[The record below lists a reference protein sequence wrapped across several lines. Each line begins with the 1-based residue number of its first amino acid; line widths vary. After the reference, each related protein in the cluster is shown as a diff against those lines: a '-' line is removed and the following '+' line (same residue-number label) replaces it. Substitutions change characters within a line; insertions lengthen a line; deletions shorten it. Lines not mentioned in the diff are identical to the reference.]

1 MLINQLELQQ
11 SDLKQW
17 SNDDLI
23 YLINTL
29 RHRLEKKETSFQRLK
44 KDLEASRTY
53 NGKLQD
59 KVRYLQARI
68 VDSYREH
75 DGKIIKV

>member
-1 MLINQLELQQ
+1 MLIDQLELQQ

-29 RHRLEKKETSFQRLK
+29 LYKWEKR
-44 KDLEASRTY
+44 EAS
-53 NGKLQD
+53 LQRVKRD
-59 KVRYLQARI
+59 LAA
-68 VDSYREH
+68 
-75 DGKIIKV
+75 

>member
-1 MLINQLELQQ
+1 MLISQLELQQ

-29 RHRLEKKETSFQRLK
+29 RHKLEKKEASFQRLK
-44 KDLEASRTY
+44 KDLDASRTY

-68 VDSYREH
+68 VDSYRV
-75 DGKIIKV
+75 I